1 MTFTIDG
8 GNIMDM
14 YRYSLSCHLVP
25 PITDRAALPST
36 AGGGLMAS
44 AWFKQTTEKTPVQAH
59 KTAMEA
65 SVSAPLQGEG
75 SRPTSTVA
83 PGNVGAARGLVR
95 GQGGG

>member
-1 MTFTIDG
+1 
-8 GNIMDM
+8 
-14 YRYSLSCHLVP
+14 
-25 PITDRAALPST
+25 
-36 AGGGLMAS
+36 MAS